1 MESGPNLSILSLVVS
16 LLEGRKKQVS
26 EQDLPDNSQLDMVT
40 SDVHLQVFNKLIAE
54 LLRGN
59 MTRNTFRPW
68 EIDVLLDIEGCN
80 LREGAKRET
89 LRRYQKAVQR
99 QMEKGTVYPMK
110 LSDYLENPR
119 RTVRPVVAEPASVVE
134 AKA

>member
-1 MESGPNLSILSLVVS
+1 M
-16 LLEGRKKQVS
+16 S
-26 EQDLPDNSQLDMVT
+26 EQDPSNNSQLDMVA
-40 SDVHLQVFNKLIAE
+40 SDIHLQQFNKLIAE

-68 EIDVLLDIEGCN
+68 EIDVLLNIESCN

-99 QMEKGTVYPMK
+99 QMEKGTIYPMK

-119 RTVRPVVAEPASVVE
+119 RTARPTVLDGAAEPTVGVE
-134 AKA
+134 VKA

>member
-1 MESGPNLSILSLVVS
+1 M
-16 LLEGRKKQVS
+16 S
-26 EQDLPDNSQLDMVT
+26 EQDLPNNSQLDMVT
-40 SDVHLQVFNKLIAE
+40 SDIHLQQFNKLIAE

-59 MTRNTFRPW
+59 MSRNTFRPW
-68 EIDVLLDIEGCN
+68 EIAVLLDIEGCN

-99 QMEKGTVYPMK
+99 QMEKGVVYPMK

-119 RTVRPVVAEPASVVE
+119 RTQRPVLVLPAVVE
-134 AKA
+134 V

>member
-1 MESGPNLSILSLVVS
+1 MP
-16 LLEGRKKQVS
+16 
-26 EQDLPDNSQLDMVT
+26 EQDLPYNSQLDMVA
-40 SDVHLQVFNKLIAE
+40 SDVHLQQFNKLIAE
-54 LLRGN
+54 LLLGN

-68 EIDVLLDIEGCN
+68 EIDVLLDIESCN

-99 QMEKGTVYPMK
+99 QMEKGTIYPMK

-119 RTVRPVVAEPASVVE
+119 RGAKVAVVE
-134 AKA
+134 PGSESVLTVEAEA

>member
-1 MESGPNLSILSLVVS
+1 MPETFMQDRGLPESV
-16 LLEGRKKQVS
+16 QF
-26 EQDLPDNSQLDMVT
+26 DMVA
-40 SDVHLQVFNKLIAE
+40 SDAHLTVFNKLVSD
-54 LLRGN
+54 LLKGTL
-59 MTRNTFRPW
+59 TRNTFRPW
-68 EIDVLLDIEGCN
+68 EIEILLDIEGCN
-80 LREGAKRET
+80 LREGSKRET

-119 RTVRPVVAEPASVVE
+119 RTVRPVVAEPVSVVE